1 MPFSILRKMDQ
12 DIRESSI
19 IGNKNKNKNGDGDKE
34 GDKYEI
40 SENYKYCMKEFNQ
53 YQTCTDENPKQDCLD
68 ILELWFKCNEKPFTK
83 NK

>member
-19 IGNKNKNKNGDGDKE
+19 IGNKNKNKNGD

>member
-12 DIRESSI
+12 DIRESSLKEYNNSKKEN
-19 IGNKNKNKNGDGDKE
+19 NKDKDKDNDNKKNT
-34 GDKYEI
+34 
-40 SENYKYCMKEFNQ
+40 YCLEEFNQ

-68 ILELWFKCNEKPFTK
+68 LFQIWIKCNEKPFSE